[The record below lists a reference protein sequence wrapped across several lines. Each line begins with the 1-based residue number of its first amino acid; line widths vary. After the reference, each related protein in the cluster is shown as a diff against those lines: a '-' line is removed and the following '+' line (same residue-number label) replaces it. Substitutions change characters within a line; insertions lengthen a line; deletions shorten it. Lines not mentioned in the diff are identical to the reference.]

1 VSRKLQDAIRFQ
13 GNRGNSKGPNVFF
26 HVNNLSFFAQED
38 QIDREHH
45 PDGVHATGRHDPKAA
60 PLASP
65 SLGLSQQSDEP
76 TQIAICHS
84 SFGGD
89 ERLSRFVV
97 DVYCPVWVIVFHRRL
112 RRPPFRFL
120 VQDSFIP
127 YSMALLRRRQM
138 MISSTTTAN
147 APATIRII
155 VTVSIFLLLR
165 IWNHPSNCNYQ
176 A

>member
-1 VSRKLQDAIRFQ
+1 MRRKLQDAIRSQ
-13 GNRGNSKGPNVFF
+13 GDLGNSEGPNVFF
-26 HVNNLSFFAQED
+26 HVHNLSFFAQED

-45 PDGVHATGRHDPKAA
+45 PDGVHATGRHDPKTA

-65 SLGLSQQSDEP
+65 PLGLPQQSNEP
-76 TQIAICHS
+76 THIAVCHS

-97 DVYCPVWVIVFHRRL
+97 DVYCPVSVIVFHRRL
-112 RRPPFRFL
+112 RRPPFRFQ
-120 VQDSFIP
+120 VQYSFFP
-127 YSMALLRRRQM
+127 YSMALRRRRQM
-138 MISSTTTAN
+138 MINSTTTAN

-165 IWNHPSNCNYQ
+165 F
-176 A
+176 